1 MTNPFQTLRG
11 IILGLALLTSAAT
24 ASANDWPMWRY
35 DAQRSASS
43 PENLP
48 LDLKPHWSINLGER
62 EQVWDDPL
70 NHDLMPYDRLFEPI
84 VLGDRMFVAFND
96 RDKVVA
102 YSLKNGKEL
111 WTFYT
116 DGPVRLPPVGWQ
128 GSIYFACD
136 DGYLYCVDAANG
148 KLTWKFRGAPGAQ
161 KVLGNKRL
169 ISAWP
174 ARGGPVLRDGTIYF
188 SASIW
193 PFMGTFIY
201 ALDAKSGEVQW
212 INDGTSADYIKQPHS
227 APSFAGVAPQGAFVA
242 TKDVLLVPGGRSVPA
257 AFDRKT
263 GELLHFRINDGGKGN
278 GGSFVIANDSEFF
291 VHTRLRGVRAY
302 DMKTGKKG
310 SFTLNEPVLSDD
322 AIYTASP
329 YSIKM
334 TQLRKAEASLASAR
348 KSEALAK
355 REMKSAKGIPATAK
369 ASAKLATAQA
379 KIKSARVAI
388 DKATKSWN
396 GGWKGPVIQ
405 AYSLDKKLLWEIEGN
420 GLGDLIRAG
429 NRLYAAGSN
438 ELSVIEIPV
447 DGKEP
452 EVISK
457 SPLPKNVQR
466 LLAANGHLIAVT
478 LDGEISC
485 YGEGVTQVKRMGE
498 PLAKPVNFEV
508 TQPQKDLVEM
518 KIDLR
523 LTKEFGSHKGHC
535 LWFGPGNETLLHKL
549 VYATKLQIIAVTPNR
564 DQYTELRNDFDYH
577 NDYGKRIAIHH
588 GNPLEFKAPPYLARL
603 LILSPEAASNITDAQ
618 SLNAIY
624 QSVRP
629 YGGVLWMHGK
639 NAETARIAA
648 LAKTANLEKAKIT
661 LTDEGLKIVREG
673 ALPDS
678 ADWTH
683 QYGDIANTVKSDD
696 RRLKLPL
703 GVLWFGGN
711 SNADVLPR
719 HGHGPPELVIGGRT
733 FLEGINSLSARD
745 VYTGRVLWKRDFED
759 LGTFGIYYNETYKD
773 TPLDPAYNQRHI
785 PGANGRGSNFTATED
800 TVYLALGSE
809 CLAID
814 SATGETR
821 STIKL
826 PKRAGQSEP
835 PGWGFIG
842 VYEDT
847 LLGGHG
853 FANFSK
859 KFARDGEKVKPS
871 IEDYSASDGLIA
883 YDRHTGKQ
891 LWRVKAKHS
900 FLHNGIV
907 AGGGRVYLLDKLPG
921 SAESKLTRR
930 GKPAPADYRI
940 LAIDSRTGKTLWET
954 TENITGTWLGYSGNR
969 DILLHAGASASD
981 RLRDE
986 VSRGMTA
993 LTAKDGSVLW
1003 SRPKLSYSGPCILHN
1018 DLIVANANQ
1027 HSNRRP
1033 NYDSST
1039 VFNLLDGSDVL
1050 IENPITGL
1058 EEPWRIE
1065 RGKGCNS
1072 IIACENFLTFRDGA
1086 ASYYDLKSR
1095 NGIGSLGG
1103 FKSGCTANLVVAN
1116 GVLNAPDYTRT
1127 CSCSYQNQTSLALV
1141 HMPDLEMWTSSLVGT
1156 RPTDNGRIKR
1166 LGINLGAPGDR
1177 QSAAGT
1183 LWIEYPA
1190 VGGATPAVA
1199 IETTGKDLRYF
1210 RRNASQVRAKAEAWI
1225 TASGALNLES
1235 ISIRPRLATAAQRS
1249 QTNDQ
1254 TLRLQPGSSKDTAE
1268 ETAKGS
1274 VGLTSS
1280 DLEIVEDK
1288 KNTQVVGIRI
1298 PNVNLNSADKLERA
1312 FLQFVVDETGK
1323 AETRLEIRAQASDNA
1338 PAFTN
1343 KNKDLTSRKLT
1354 KARVTWKP
1362 KAWNK
1367 TGEAGKGQQTPDL
1380 APLIAEVTKRKG
1392 WKSGNAIAFIIT
1404 GSGKRVAKSN
1414 GKPAPTL
1421 VAELTNAP
1429 KPAPTKKE
1437 PEVFYTVRLHFLEP
1451 ENLKP
1456 GDRVFDV
1463 AIQGKTVLK
1472 GFDIRAE
1479 AGGSLRGIVREFKRV
1494 PVTDALKI
1502 DLIRSQKSAA
1512 GPALGGVEM
1521 IAEGAWK
1528 AAQN

>member
-11 IILGLALLTSAAT
+11 IILGLGLLTSAGTTSAT
-24 ASANDWPMWRY
+24 DWPMWRY

-48 LDLKPHWSINLGER
+48 LDLKPHWSLNLGER

-136 DGYLYCVDAANG
+136 DGYLYRVDAANG

-310 SFTLNEPVLSDD
+310 SFTLNEPVLSKD
-322 AIYTASP
+322 AIYTASE

-334 TQLRKAEASLASAR
+334 AQLRKAEASLASAR

-355 REMKSAKGIPATAK
+355 REMKSAKGIAATA
-369 ASAKLATAQA
+369 ASSAKLASAQA
-379 KIKSARVAI
+379 KIKSAKVAI
-388 DKATKSWN
+388 DKAKKAWRD
-396 GGWKGPVIQ
+396 GWKGPVIQ
-405 AYSLDKKLLWEIEGN
+405 AFTPDKKLMWEIEGN

-447 DGKEP
+447 NSKGPTVVGKTPFP
-452 EVISK
+452 E
-457 SPLPKNVQR
+457 NVQR
-466 LLAANGHLIAVT
+466 LLAANGKLVAVT
-478 LDGEISC
+478 SDGAIIC
-485 YGEGVTQVKRMGE
+485 FGETRSAA
-498 PLAKPVNFEV
+498 PS
-508 TQPQKDLVEM
+508 VE
-518 KIDLR
+518 DFS
-523 LTKEFGSHKGHC
+523 TKSNVPPPILPFGGKGWDSTSQFLKANHLQGGYC
-535 LWFGPGNETLLHKL
+535 LWFGTDNQPRLLATLFELQMQLIVASPDADQVNRLRRLCDDAGIYGN
-549 VYATKLQIIAVTPNR
+549 Q
-564 DQYTELRNDFDYH
+564 
-577 NDYGKRIAIHH
+577 IAIHH
-588 GNPLEFKAPPYLARL
+588 AKPTEFQAPPYLATL
-603 LILSPEAASNITDAQ
+603 VVLSPEATTHITDAS
-618 SLNAIY
+618 SLNSIY

-629 YGGVLWMHGK
+629 YGGLLWVPGSVGD
-639 NAETARIAA
+639 TSRIAN
-648 LAKTANLEKAKIT
+648 LARAANLEKAKIT
-661 LTDEGLKIVREG
+661 QTDEGLKIVREG

-809 CLAID
+809 CLAMD
-814 SATGETR
+814 SATGKTR
-821 STIKL
+821 RTIKL
-826 PKRAGQSEP
+826 PKREGQSEP

-859 KFARDGEKVKPS
+859 KFARDSEKVKPS

-891 LWRVKAKHS
+891 LWRVEAKHS

-1199 IETTGKDLRYF
+1199 IEATGKDLRYF
-1210 RRNASQVRAKAEAWI
+1210 RRNASQVRGEGETWI
-1225 TASGALNLES
+1225 AASGALNLES

-1249 QTNDQ
+1249 QTNNQ

-1298 PNVNLNSADKLERA
+1298 PNVNLNSADKLERV

-1323 AETRLEIRAQASDNA
+1323 AETQLKIRAQASDNA

-1362 KAWNK
+1362 AAWNK
-1367 TGEAGKGQQTPDL
+1367 TGEAGEGQQTPDL

-1421 VAELTNAP
+1421 VAELTNPP

-1451 ENLKP
+1451 KDLKP

-1479 AGGSLRGIVREFKRV
+1479 ADGSLRGIVKEFKRV